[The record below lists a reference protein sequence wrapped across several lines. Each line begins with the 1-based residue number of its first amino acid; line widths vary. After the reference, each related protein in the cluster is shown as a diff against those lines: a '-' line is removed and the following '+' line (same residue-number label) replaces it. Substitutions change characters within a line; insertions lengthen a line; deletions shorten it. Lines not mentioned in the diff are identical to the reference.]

1 MAIDVSKMSREDKIA
16 TLSAGANETGR
27 KRKAQEA
34 AQGIQ
39 RKTPIFQARGLVAYR
54 TKETPKPSTQE
65 NQKLQDLTNN
75 TVDSLTATAY
85 KRQRP
90 AAKMANFQDL
100 TPESQQGTDIA
111 QKTLDAYIASP
122 QRQAAMQR
130 EQDWVNAR
138 QSGQAVSDT
147 PPKDETLERLQA
159 AAQKEQ
165 AANQERKDLAADR
178 AVYDEDMREI
188 SGMTDAERQQLKD
201 YVSVR
206 DLGRTE
212 NLITDLIYI
221 PIKKRKA
228 AGSLWDKY
236 GEARLNELAE
246 TYAWDLHQQE
256 RQEVQQAAQNASQGV
271 GGAALTTLGSIVAK
285 PIGSVAALEGR
296 LDELGQRTGRYSTLD
311 PYSPGDTVNNF
322 FDDAKQNVQQQI
334 EGDGAN
340 IFRKGAAVLYQA
352 GTGAAENVLGAITLG
367 PGVTAAVNATGQLT
381 RTISEASARGATAGQ
396 AYLLATSS
404 AALDYAMDK
413 IPLDNLFGLAK
424 EGSSSALKAALKQA
438 GIEVTTEGA
447 SFIGSQLLDMA
458 ILQENSEYEQ
468 NIQNYMAQDPDRS
481 YADAKRLANKDLI
494 AQAGQQLLVAGISGG
509 VSAGVSTAIGNARS
523 RRAQAQQTR
532 LDAEAAP
539 EAAPDT
545 TPADAVQKQTS
556 APQPETTP
564 EASTDQLLQNPQQL
578 TQESSFTPEQIRA
591 AQQERDIQAEADRIR
606 YEGQE
611 PVAQRNE
618 TATSP
623 SGMISDAGQRRERLK
638 SYLNEAWNK
647 GDGSDELR
655 DALQRMW
662 YDENA
667 LNFRTDDDYLR
678 YMEATL
684 PDLEAGDGKTAA
696 QVRQD
701 FATPTAKFVHDN
713 RVNAERDAVRNLNV
727 RTRAYENAR
736 DFYGADSSEAN
747 TAKYFMADAEQKLQN
762 IRGLNDGMYAALE
775 GRNSEHERVT
785 RRYQD
790 LAYKEFY
797 GRESSLGKSGRSS
810 DPRQQEL
817 TSNAV
822 DKPRISNSEYKETG
836 SVEPPLDTV
845 SNLVEEATTRRQQQQ
860 EAARQSIQGQAAAM
874 TGEQER
880 AARPDTLGMKPE
892 PSGDVEKSRTVTNSG
907 LHNEDSDI
915 RAGYRETLRQDPD
928 AGDYQVKHNA
938 DTLDTAQQ
946 RTSSPER
953 VRAEYD
959 YLMNKGDSW
968 TAEDVA
974 TGRLVAKELFKSG
987 DVEGVTAMNKQLAK
1001 VGTNA
1006 GQVAQAFAISG
1017 TMKDASDPMSASE
1030 SATARFLAMDQGD
1043 TTYKKTKNGPTFE
1056 QWQNNVAQE
1065 YTRIAM
1071 AVDSVPDGDVK
1082 AMRDVIRQ
1090 IAQSR
1095 KTTAW
1100 FGTSSRLTKNAQRI
1114 LSKLDFDTLKK
1125 IANTQIAAMPDDF
1138 RARGKM
1144 EVAEGLRKQGMLSS
1158 LKTFERN
1165 LAGNSATGLLD
1176 SFSDSIGG
1184 RFVDSLMAKAT
1195 GKRTVGNDLKLPG
1208 KYLSAAKDSMDFA
1221 SLCVELNVPIETD
1234 ANAAFD
1240 SATGANGSGKY
1251 IGKTFR
1257 SNGNFAMRALYGYQ
1271 KYMSYALEVSDKIF
1285 EGGTNA
1291 AVTDSL
1297 NRLKNSNLS
1306 DAEISELAEFTA
1318 NRRTFKD
1325 ATWEENGKTH
1335 GSNLSRI
1342 AQQMKNVGKG
1352 TGLEPVTKAIGDTV
1366 LPFASVPMNVAQ
1378 TGVDYTAGIGKG
1390 AVEIASILKD
1400 ARAGK
1405 EISVARQR
1413 QAASDFGRGATGM
1426 AFMGIMAGAAAKGI
1440 IQVHNDSDKNKKAL
1454 DQSQGLS
1461 GAQINWSALG
1471 RASEGGSE
1479 KWQTGDVVTSLDFLE
1494 PFNTQMYL
1502 AVELSK
1508 EDTMQDIL
1516 KSYPKATFS
1525 SVVSSF
1531 MDSPM
1536 VDGLTQLTDLLSNG
1550 YDAVKSGD
1558 TGDLKNALAEYG
1570 GNVASSF
1577 IPQFVRQTAQT
1588 MDGYYRDT
1596 RGKDSAEY
1604 AKNSIL
1610 NAIPGASETLPKKVN
1625 GFGQEQKRGGFVSNF
1640 LDPTN
1645 THRLQLDKTAQSL
1658 DELSQNPDVKNIY
1671 PERQAPLKVKDASGE
1686 DVQLTAEQRET
1697 YQKEY
1702 GKRVKEYYD
1711 GLLKNASFDNLS
1723 DEMKAEALQK
1733 AKEYGTQFARAAV
1746 TDYKDVP
1753 KNSSKTA
1760 VVFDVVRDVLKSNTT
1775 SAMND
1780 LEKAWE
1786 LGTDT
1791 KKATDSLNAVY
1802 DAISKMQPTARRSI
1816 LEKSS
1821 GNEKIYLEAR
1831 NSGLPSDKT
1840 LSMIQSVKSISEKDS
1855 GKHPV
1860 KLQTVAGTKGLSESQ
1875 MDTAMKLY
1883 MPDYDPTDDSPD
1895 KTEVKYDYIRRELGL
1910 SAKEY
1915 ADTYYAY
1922 LYADTDGDGKSKKD
1936 DKVQGIIDL
1945 GFDKKMAE
1953 QLYHIY
1959 AGSGDATRAAI
1970 AKFIEENY

>member
-1 MAIDVSKMSREDKIA
+1 MGKFTAEDYKRA
-16 TLSAGANETGR
+16 AQEYAASLKKGHDEAQAVKQEAVSAGTWP
-27 KRKAQEA
+27 K
-34 AQGIQ
+34 
-39 RKTPIFQARGLVAYR
+39 KTPTVPRNRTPAAPKETAGNGFFSEYIDKATPSNPWISNADVNLAPRSSYASASARSKTAKDTLDSYLNSPEGQSAIQEEEALKERYR
-54 TKETPKPSTQE
+54 TEVSFQPTLRMEDMPQSE
-65 NQKLQDLTNN
+65 N
-75 TVDSLTATAY
+75 V
-85 KRQRP
+85 KRLRQLRKD
-90 AAKMANFQDL
+90 AED
-100 TPESQQGTDIA
+100 SQQIAENA
-111 QKTLDAYIASP
+111 QKAEHD
-122 QRQAAMQR
+122 
-130 EQDWVNAR
+130 
-138 QSGQAVSDT
+138 QS
-147 PPKDETLERLQA
+147 
-159 AAQKEQ
+159 
-165 AANQERKDLAADR
+165 
-178 AVYDEDMREI
+178 VYDEDMREI

-228 AGSLWDKY
+228 AGSLLDKY
-236 GEARLNELAE
+236 GESRLNELAE
-246 TYAWDLHQQE
+246 TYARDLHQQE
-256 RQEVQQAAQNASQGV
+256 RQEVQQAAQNASSGV
-271 GGAALTTLGSIVAK
+271 GGAVLTTLGSIAAK

-334 EGDGAN
+334 AGDGSN
-340 IFRKGAAVLYQA
+340 VFRKGAAVLYQA
-352 GTGAAENVLGAITLG
+352 GTGTAENVLGAITLG

-424 EGSSSALKAALKQA
+424 SGSTSALKAALKQA

-458 ILQENSEYEQ
+458 ILQQNSEYAQ
-468 NIQNYMAQDPDRS
+468 NVQNYREQGMNQQD
-481 YADAKRLANKDLI
+481 AVHQANKDLVS
-494 AQAGQQLLVAGISGG
+494 QAGQQLLVAGISGG
-509 VSAGVSTAIGNARS
+509 VSAGVSTAIGNARN
-523 RRAQAQQTR
+523 RRTQAQQTR
-532 LDAEAAP
+532 LDAEAT
-539 EAAPDT
+539 PDT
-545 TPADAVQKQTS
+545 TPAAAPEQSPDLPRQDA
-556 APQPETTP
+556 APTETTP
-564 EASTDQLLQNPQQL
+564 EAHGAQLPQNPQQL
-578 TQESSFTPEQIRA
+578 PTQEPASS
-591 AQQERDIQAEADRIR
+591 
-606 YEGQE
+606 
-611 PVAQRNE
+611 
-618 TATSP
+618 
-623 SGMISDAGQRRERLK
+623 
-638 SYLNEAWNK
+638 
-647 GDGSDELR
+647 
-655 DALQRMW
+655 
-662 YDENA
+662 
-667 LNFRTDDDYLR
+667 TD
-678 YMEATL
+678 
-684 PDLEAGDGKTAA
+684 P
-696 QVRQD
+696 
-701 FATPTAKFVHDN
+701 
-713 RVNAERDAVRNLNV
+713 
-727 RTRAYENAR
+727 
-736 DFYGADSSEAN
+736 
-747 TAKYFMADAEQKLQN
+747 
-762 IRGLNDGMYAALE
+762 
-775 GRNSEHERVT
+775 
-785 RRYQD
+785 
-790 LAYKEFY
+790 
-797 GRESSLGKSGRSS
+797 
-810 DPRQQEL
+810 
-817 TSNAV
+817 
-822 DKPRISNSEYKETG
+822 
-836 SVEPPLDTV
+836 V
-845 SNLVEEATTRRQQQQ
+845 SNLVREATTRRQQQQ
-860 EAARQSIQGQAAAM
+860 DAALQSVRDQAAAL
-874 TGEQER
+874 TGGP
-880 AARPDTLGMKPE
+880 AAAAQPDTLGMQSE

-907 LHNEDSDI
+907 LQNKDADI
-915 RAGYRETLRQDPD
+915 RAGYRETLRQDRE

-959 YLMNKGDSW
+959 YLMSKGDSW

-1056 QWQNNVAQE
+1056 QWQNNVTQE

-1114 LSKLDFDTLKK
+1114 LNKLDFDTLKK

-1257 SNGNFAMRALYGYQ
+1257 SNGNVAMRVLYGYQ
-1271 KYMSYALEVSDKIF
+1271 KYMSYALEVSDKVF

-1325 ATWEENGKTH
+1325 ATWKENGKTH

-1454 DQSQGLS
+1454 DQAQGLS

-1625 GFGQEQKRGGFVSNF
+1625 GFGQEQKRGGFVTNF

-1645 THRLQLDKTAQSL
+1645 THRLQLDETAQAL

-1686 DVQLTAEQRET
+1686 DVQLTGEQRET

-1711 GLLKNASFDNLS
+1711 GLLKNSNFDKLP

-1753 KNSSKTA
+1753 KDGGKTSI
-1760 VVFDVVRDVLKSNTT
+1760 VFDTVRDVLKSNAA
-1775 SAMND
+1775 SAVGD

-1786 LGTDT
+1786 FGNDT
-1791 KKATDSLNAVY
+1791 KKATDTLNAVY
-1802 DAISKMQPTARRSI
+1802 DTISKMPGITKKSV
-1816 LEKSS
+1816 LEQSS
-1821 GNEKIYLEAR
+1821 GNTRIYLEAR
-1831 NSGLPSDKT
+1831 NSGFSSDTT
-1840 LSMIQSVKSISEKDS
+1840 LSIIRAVQSIPEKNRGKRPVQLQSVAS
-1855 GKHPV
+1855 
-1860 KLQTVAGTKGLSESQ
+1860 TKGLSDAQ
-1875 MDTAMKLY
+1875 LDTAMKLY
-1883 MPDYDPTDDSPD
+1883 MPDYDPTDKEPD
-1895 KTEVKYDYIRRELGL
+1895 KTEVKYDYIRKELGL

-1922 LYADTDGDGKSKKD
+1922 LYSDTDGDGKSLKD

-1953 QLYHIY
+1953 QLYYIY
-1959 AGSGDATRAAI
+1959 AGSGNKTKAAI
-1970 AKFIEENY
+1970 AKFIEGNY

>member
-16 TLSAGANETGR
+16 VLSAGAHEAGR
-27 KRKAQEA
+27 KRKAQEE

-39 RKTPIFQARGLVAYR
+39 RKTPIFQARGIVAYR
-54 TKETPKPSTQE
+54 TKETPKAPAQE

-138 QSGQAVSDT
+138 QTGQAASDT

-159 AAQKEQ
+159 AARKEQ
-165 AANQERKDLAADR
+165 AQQETSSSKSNDQSIYEKDMADLKAMSEGERKTLRSYGNYLRIQRQDASSEMGPDPG
-178 AVYDEDMREI
+178 EEEPIPREYQ
-188 SGMTDAERQQLKD
+188 EL
-201 YVSVR
+201 V
-206 DLGRTE
+206 
-212 NLITDLIYI
+212 
-221 PIKKRKA
+221 
-228 AGSLWDKY
+228 DKY
-236 GEARLNELAE
+236 GADRLAQLAE
-246 TYAWDLHQQE
+246 TSTRSYQLEQRE
-256 RQEVQQAAQNASQGV
+256 NVQDAAKQNSNGVLASIMTSVGNLVTSPVSGV
-271 GGAALTTLGSIVAK
+271 VALA
-285 PIGSVAALEGR
+285 GR
-296 LDELGQRTGRYSTLD
+296 LDEAKNRTGRYSSLS
-311 PYSPGDTVNNF
+311 PYTYGDAMNVYADTS
-322 FDDAKQNVQQQI
+322 KQNIQQQI
-334 EGDGAN
+334 EGDDPN
-340 IFRKGAAVLYQA
+340 ILRKGASLLYQA
-352 GTGAAENVLGAITLG
+352 GTGALESAAKAITLG
-367 PGVTAAVNATGQLT
+367 PTVAAATSAMNQYT
-381 RTISEASARGATAGQ
+381 RTLSEASERGATSGQ
-396 AYLLATSS
+396 ATLLASSS
-404 AALDYAMDK
+404 AALDYVMDK
-413 IPLDNLFGLAK
+413 IPMDRLFGLAK
-424 EGSSSALKAALKQA
+424 EGSTSALKAALKQA
-438 GIEVTTEGA
+438 GIEVSTEGA

-523 RRAQAQQTR
+523 RRAQAQQAR
-532 LDAEAAP
+532 LDTEAAP

-545 TPADAVQKQTS
+545 TPADTVQEQTAA
-556 APQPETTP
+556 APTETTP
-564 EASTDQLLQNPQQL
+564 EAPGAQLLQNPQQL
-578 TQESSFTPEQIRA
+578 TQEPSFTPEQIRA

-606 YEGQE
+606 YEDQKTRAKARKDLQKDIEKTQADVDAGKGSPARLRQLQDKLYQMDMDEADYPRTRQE
-611 PVAQRNE
+611 AITQQAALVDSLSQEQHDAYIRRETGEASNRPNK
-618 TATSP
+618 TATNRLKAAKKELDRLRNL
-623 SGMISDAGQRRERLK
+623 SDADYAQELSDMGLSGNTRAPWLDSASANLEALGEANATRQADLVQSMADRVREASIPDQPEARPE
-638 SYLNEAWNK
+638 SVPDLNA
-647 GDGSDELR
+647 
-655 DALQRMW
+655 A
-662 YDENA
+662 
-667 LNFRTDDDYLR
+667 TDYLR
-678 YMEATL
+678 SRLNPEQGQ
-684 PDLEAGDGKTAA
+684 PNRRPVQPQQNAA
-696 QVRQD
+696 SS
-701 FATPTAKFVHDN
+701 T
-713 RVNAERDAVRNLNV
+713 DA
-727 RTRAYENAR
+727 
-736 DFYGADSSEAN
+736 
-747 TAKYFMADAEQKLQN
+747 
-762 IRGLNDGMYAALE
+762 
-775 GRNSEHERVT
+775 
-785 RRYQD
+785 
-790 LAYKEFY
+790 
-797 GRESSLGKSGRSS
+797 
-810 DPRQQEL
+810 
-817 TSNAV
+817 
-822 DKPRISNSEYKETG
+822 
-836 SVEPPLDTV
+836 V
-845 SNLVEEATTRRQQQQ
+845 SNLVREATTRRQQQQ
-860 EAARQSIQGQAAAM
+860 EAARQSIQNQTAALTGDPAAAA
-874 TGEQER
+874 Q
-880 AARPDTLGMKPE
+880 PDTLGMQSE

-907 LHNEDSDI
+907 LQNKDTDI
-915 RAGYRETLRQDPD
+915 RAGYRETLRQDRE
-928 AGDYQVKHNA
+928 AGDYQVKHNT
-938 DTLDTAQQ
+938 DTLGTAQQ

-959 YLMNKGDSW
+959 YLMNKGDTW

-1056 QWQNNVAQE
+1056 QWQNNVTQE

-1071 AVDSVPDGDVK
+1071 AVDSVPDGDVT

-1114 LSKLDFDTLKK
+1114 LNKLDFDTLKK

-1138 RARGKM
+1138 RARSKM
-1144 EVAEGLRKQGMLSS
+1144 EVAEGLRKQSMLTS

-1208 KYLSAAKDSMDFA
+1208 KYLSAARDSADFA

-1257 SNGNFAMRALYGYQ
+1257 SNGNVAMRVLYGYQ
-1271 KYMSYALEVSDKIF
+1271 KYMSYALEVSDKVF

-1306 DAEISELAEFTA
+1306 DADISELAEFTA

-1335 GSNLSRI
+1335 GSNLSRV
-1342 AQQMKNVGKG
+1342 AQQMKNIGKG
-1352 TGLEPVTKAIGDTV
+1352 TDAEPFTKAVGDV
-1366 LPFASVPMNVAQ
+1366 VMPFASVPMNVAQ
-1378 TGVDYTAGIGKG
+1378 TGIDYTAGVGKG
-1390 AVEIASILKD
+1390 AIEIARIIHD
-1400 ARAGK
+1400 ARHGK

-1502 AVELSK
+1502 AVELSE

-1516 KSYPKATFS
+1516 KAYPGATFR

-1536 VDGLTQLTDLLSNG
+1536 VDGLTQLTNLISNVS
-1550 YDAVKSGD
+1550 DAAQSDSAGD
-1558 TGDLKNALAEYG
+1558 VKNAFAEYG

-1610 NAIPGASETLPKKVN
+1610 NAIPGASESLPKKVN
-1625 GFGQEQKRGGFVSNF
+1625 GFGQEQKRGGFVTNF

-1645 THRLQLDKTAQSL
+1645 THRLQLDETAQAL

-1686 DVQLTAEQRET
+1686 DVQLTGEQRET

-1711 GLLKNASFDNLS
+1711 GLLKNSNFDKLP

-1753 KNSSKTA
+1753 KDGGKTSI
-1760 VVFDVVRDVLKSNTT
+1760 VFDTVRDVLKSNAA
-1775 SAMND
+1775 SAVGD

-1786 LGTDT
+1786 FGNDT
-1791 KKATDSLNAVY
+1791 KKATDTLNAVY
-1802 DAISKMQPTARRSI
+1802 DTISKMPGITKKSV

-1821 GNEKIYLEAR
+1821 GNTRIYLEAR
-1831 NSGLPSDKT
+1831 NSGFSSDTT
-1840 LSMIQSVKSISEKDS
+1840 LSIIRAVQSIPEKNRGKRPVQLQSVAS
-1855 GKHPV
+1855 
-1860 KLQTVAGTKGLSESQ
+1860 TKGLSDAQ
-1875 MDTAMKLY
+1875 LDTAMKLY
-1883 MPDYDPTDDSPD
+1883 MPDYDPTDKEPD
-1895 KTEVKYDYIRRELGL
+1895 KTEVKYDYIRKELGL

-1922 LYADTDGDGKSKKD
+1922 LYSDTDGDGKSLKD

-1953 QLYHIY
+1953 QLYYIY
-1959 AGSGDATRAAI
+1959 AGSGNKTKAAI
-1970 AKFIEENY
+1970 AKFIEGNY

>member
-1 MAIDVSKMSREDKIA
+1 MGKFTAEDYKRA
-16 TLSAGANETGR
+16 AQEYAASLKKGHDEAQAVKQEAVSAGTWPKKTPSVPRNRTPAVPKETAANGFFSEYFDKATPSNPWISNADVNLAPRSSYASASARSKTAKDTLDSYLNSPEGQSAIQEEEALKEQYRTEVSFQPTLRIEDMPQSENVKRLRQLR
-27 KRKAQEA
+27 KDAEDSQQIAENARKA
-34 AQGIQ
+34 
-39 RKTPIFQARGLVAYR
+39 
-54 TKETPKPSTQE
+54 
-65 NQKLQDLTNN
+65 
-75 TVDSLTATAY
+75 
-85 KRQRP
+85 
-90 AAKMANFQDL
+90 
-100 TPESQQGTDIA
+100 
-111 QKTLDAYIASP
+111 
-122 QRQAAMQR
+122 
-130 EQDWVNAR
+130 EQD
-138 QSGQAVSDT
+138 QS
-147 PPKDETLERLQA
+147 
-159 AAQKEQ
+159 
-165 AANQERKDLAADR
+165 
-178 AVYDEDMREI
+178 VYDEDMREI
-188 SGMTDAERQQLKD
+188 SAMTDAERQQLQD
-201 YVSVR
+201 YVAVR

-246 TYAWDLHQQE
+246 TYARDLHQQE

-334 EGDGAN
+334 AGDGSN
-340 IFRKGAAVLYQA
+340 VFRKGAAVLYQA
-352 GTGAAENVLGAITLG
+352 GTGTVENVLGAITLG

-424 EGSSSALKAALKQA
+424 SGSTSALKAAFKQA
-438 GIEVTTEGA
+438 GIEMTTEGA

-458 ILQENSEYEQ
+458 ILQQNSEYAQNVQTYREQ
-468 NIQNYMAQDPDRS
+468 GMNQQD
-481 YADAKRLANKDLI
+481 AVHQANKDLVS
-494 AQAGQQLLVAGISGG
+494 QAGQQLLVAGLSGG
-509 VSAGVSTAIGNARS
+509 VSAGVSAAIGNARTRRAEKAANAARQDVNAAETEATAS
-523 RRAQAQQTR
+523 TPTEPVQEAPTAPLPEATQQLPQEPARQEIPLETVSRTVEDAVTQRRAQQ
-532 LDAEAAP
+532 DAALQ
-539 EAAPDT
+539 
-545 TPADAVQKQTS
+545 AVQ
-556 APQPETTP
+556 
-564 EASTDQLLQNPQQL
+564 D
-578 TQESSFTPEQIRA
+578 RA
-591 AQQERDIQAEADRIR
+591 A
-606 YEGQE
+606 
-611 PVAQRNE
+611 
-618 TATSP
+618 S
-623 SGMISDAGQRRERLK
+623 
-638 SYLNEAWNK
+638 
-647 GDGSDELR
+647 
-655 DALQRMW
+655 
-662 YDENA
+662 
-667 LNFRTDDDYLR
+667 
-678 YMEATL
+678 
-684 PDLEAGDGKTAA
+684 
-696 QVRQD
+696 
-701 FATPTAKFVHDN
+701 
-713 RVNAERDAVRNLNV
+713 
-727 RTRAYENAR
+727 
-736 DFYGADSSEAN
+736 
-747 TAKYFMADAEQKLQN
+747 
-762 IRGLNDGMYAALE
+762 
-775 GRNSEHERVT
+775 
-785 RRYQD
+785 
-790 LAYKEFY
+790 
-797 GRESSLGKSGRSS
+797 
-810 DPRQQEL
+810 
-817 TSNAV
+817 
-822 DKPRISNSEYKETG
+822 
-836 SVEPPLDTV
+836 
-845 SNLVEEATTRRQQQQ
+845 
-860 EAARQSIQGQAAAM
+860 M
-874 TGEQER
+874 TGGQER
-880 AARPDTLGMKPE
+880 AAQPDTLGMQSE

-938 DTLDTAQQ
+938 DTLGTAQQ

-1030 SATARFLAMDQGD
+1030 SATARFLAMDQGE

-1056 QWQNNVAQE
+1056 QWQNSVTQE

-1071 AVDSVPDGDVK
+1071 AVDNVPDGDVK

-1114 LSKLDFDTLKK
+1114 LNKLDFDTLKK
-1125 IANTQIAAMPDDF
+1125 IANTQIAATPDDF
-1138 RARGKM
+1138 RARSKM
-1144 EVAEGLRKQGMLSS
+1144 EVAEGLRKQSMLTS

-1208 KYLSAAKDSMDFA
+1208 KYLSAARDSADFA

-1257 SNGNFAMRALYGYQ
+1257 SNGNVAMRVLYGYQ
-1271 KYMSYALEVSDKIF
+1271 KYMSYALEVSDKVF

-1291 AVTDSL
+1291 AVTESL

-1335 GSNLSRI
+1335 GSNLSRV
-1342 AQQMKNVGKG
+1342 AQQMKNIGKG
-1352 TGLEPVTKAIGDTV
+1352 TGLEPVTKAVGDV
-1366 LPFASVPMNVAQ
+1366 VMPFASVPMNVAQ

-1390 AVEIASILKD
+1390 AFEIASILKD

-1426 AFMGIMAGAAAKGI
+1426 AFIGIMAGAAATGI

-1536 VDGLTQLTDLLSNG
+1536 VDGLTQLQDMLSNG

-1596 RGKDSAEY
+1596 RGKNSAEA
-1604 AKNSIL
+1604 AKNSVL
-1610 NAIPGASETLPKKVN
+1610 NAIPGASESLPKKVN
-1625 GFGQEQKRGGFVSNF
+1625 GFGQEQKRGGFVTNF

-1645 THRLQLDKTAQSL
+1645 THRLQLDETAQAL

-1671 PERQAPLKVKDASGE
+1671 PERQPPMKVKDASGE
-1686 DVQLTAEQRET
+1686 DVQLTGEQRET

-1702 GKRVKEYYD
+1702 GRRVKAYYD
-1711 GLLKNASFDNLS
+1711 GLLKNSNFDKLP

-1753 KNSSKTA
+1753 KSSSKTA
-1760 VVFDVVRDVLKSNTT
+1760 VVFDVVRDVLKTDAS
-1775 SAMND
+1775 SAVGD

-1786 LGTDT
+1786 LGNDT
-1791 KKATDSLNAVY
+1791 KKATDTLNAVY
-1802 DAISKMQPTARRSI
+1802 DTISEMPGITKKSV
-1816 LEKSS
+1816 LEESS
-1821 GNEKIYLEAR
+1821 GNTRIYLEAR
-1831 NSGLPSDKT
+1831 NSGLSSDKT
-1840 LSMIQSVKSISEKDS
+1840 LSIIKAVQSIPQKNRQKAAY
-1855 GKHPV
+1855 
-1860 KLQTVAGTKGLSESQ
+1860 QYQAVANTKGLSEAQ
-1875 MDTAMKLY
+1875 MDQAMKLY
-1883 MPDYDPTDDSPD
+1883 MPDYDPSAKNPV
-1895 KTEVKYDYIRRELGL
+1895 KTEAKYDYIRKELGF

-1915 ADTYYAY
+1915 AQAAYAMQDMSY
-1922 LYADTDGDGKSKKD
+1922 DADDSGSLNKKE
-1936 DKVQGIIDL
+1936 KLQAIMALGYDL
-1945 GFDKKMAE
+1945 QTATKFW
-1953 QLYHIY
+1953 QIY
-1959 AGSGDATRAAI
+1959 DLSGNAAK
-1970 AKFIEENY
+1970 AALKKFIEENY

>member
-1 MAIDVSKMSREDKIA
+1 MAIDVTKMTHEQKLA
-16 TLSAGANETGR
+16 ALSAGA
-27 KRKAQEA
+27 KAA
-34 AQGIQ
+34 AKAREERNAANGTAQKQ
-39 RKTPIFQARGLVAYR
+39 PIFQAKGYTVFR
-54 TKETPKPSTQE
+54 TKETPKQQTPKTQE
-65 NQKLQDLTNN
+65 AVVPTISDLER
-75 TVDSLTATAY
+75 TAY
-85 KRQRP
+85 KRKSSP
-90 AAKMANFQDL
+90 AKMANFQDL
-100 TPESQQGTDIA
+100 TPESQQGADIA
-111 QKTLDAYIASP
+111 QKTLDAYTASP

-130 EQDWVNAR
+130 EQDWVTAR
-138 QSGQAVSDT
+138 QTGQAASDT

-159 AAQKEQ
+159 AARKEQ
-165 AANQERKDLAADR
+165 AQQETSSSKSSDQSIYEKDMADLNAMTEDERKTLRSYGNYLRIQRQDASSEMGPEPGEEEPIPREYQALVAKYGADR
-178 AVYDEDMREI
+178 LA
-188 SGMTDAERQQLKD
+188 Q
-201 YVSVR
+201 
-206 DLGRTE
+206 
-212 NLITDLIYI
+212 
-221 PIKKRKA
+221 
-228 AGSLWDKY
+228 
-236 GEARLNELAE
+236 LAE
-246 TYAWDLHQQE
+246 TSTRSYQLEQRE
-256 RQEVQQAAQNASQGV
+256 NVQDAAKQNSNGVLASILTSVGNLVTSPVSGV
-271 GGAALTTLGSIVAK
+271 VALA
-285 PIGSVAALEGR
+285 GR
-296 LDELGQRTGRYSTLD
+296 LDEAKNRTGRYSSLS
-311 PYSPGDTVNNF
+311 PYTYGDAMNVYADTS
-322 FDDAKQNVQQQI
+322 KQNIQQQI
-334 EGDGAN
+334 EGDGSN
-340 IFRKGAAVLYQA
+340 ILRKGAALFYQV
-352 GTGAAENVLGAITLG
+352 GTGALESAAKAVTLG
-367 PGVTAAVNATGQLT
+367 PILAASTSAMNQYT
-381 RTISEASARGATAGQ
+381 RTLSEASERGATAQQ
-396 AYLLATSS
+396 ATLLAASC

-413 IPLDNLFGLAK
+413 IPMDRLFGLAK
-424 EGSSSALKAALKQA
+424 EGSTSALKAALKQA
-438 GIEVTTEGA
+438 GIEVSTEGA

-468 NIQNYMAQDPDRS
+468 NIQNYMAQDPNRS
-481 YADAKRLANKDLI
+481 YADAKHLANKDLI
-494 AQAGQQLLVAGISGG
+494 AQAGQQLLVAGLTGG

-523 RRAQAQQTR
+523 RRAQAL
-532 LDAEAAP
+532 LDAETAPDSPADTAPTEPVPEQPTAQPKVSPVDTAQESPTAPLP
-539 EAAPDT
+539 EA
-545 TPADAVQKQTS
+545 
-556 APQPETTP
+556 
-564 EASTDQLLQNPQQL
+564 PQQL
-578 TQESSFTPEQIRA
+578 PQEEPARQETPLETVSRTVEDAVTQRRAQQDAALQAVQDRA
-591 AQQERDIQAEADRIR
+591 A
-606 YEGQE
+606 
-611 PVAQRNE
+611 
-618 TATSP
+618 S
-623 SGMISDAGQRRERLK
+623 
-638 SYLNEAWNK
+638 
-647 GDGSDELR
+647 
-655 DALQRMW
+655 
-662 YDENA
+662 
-667 LNFRTDDDYLR
+667 
-678 YMEATL
+678 
-684 PDLEAGDGKTAA
+684 
-696 QVRQD
+696 
-701 FATPTAKFVHDN
+701 
-713 RVNAERDAVRNLNV
+713 
-727 RTRAYENAR
+727 
-736 DFYGADSSEAN
+736 
-747 TAKYFMADAEQKLQN
+747 
-762 IRGLNDGMYAALE
+762 
-775 GRNSEHERVT
+775 
-785 RRYQD
+785 
-790 LAYKEFY
+790 
-797 GRESSLGKSGRSS
+797 
-810 DPRQQEL
+810 
-817 TSNAV
+817 
-822 DKPRISNSEYKETG
+822 
-836 SVEPPLDTV
+836 
-845 SNLVEEATTRRQQQQ
+845 
-860 EAARQSIQGQAAAM
+860 M
-874 TGEQER
+874 TGGQER
-880 AARPDTLGMKPE
+880 AAQADTLGMQSE

-1030 SATARFLAMDQGD
+1030 SATARFLAMDQGE

-1056 QWQNNVAQE
+1056 QWQNSVTQE

-1071 AVDSVPDGDVK
+1071 AVDNVPDGDVK

-1114 LSKLDFDTLKK
+1114 LNKLDFDTLKK

-1138 RARGKM
+1138 RARSKM
-1144 EVAEGLRKQGMLSS
+1144 EVAEGLRKQSMLTS

-1208 KYLSAAKDSMDFA
+1208 KYLSAARDSADFA

-1257 SNGNFAMRALYGYQ
+1257 SNGNVAMRVLYGYQ
-1271 KYMSYALEVSDKIF
+1271 KYMSYALEVSDKVF

-1335 GSNLSRI
+1335 GSNLSRV
-1342 AQQMKNVGKG
+1342 AQQMKNIGKG
-1352 TGLEPVTKAIGDTV
+1352 TGLEPVTKAVGDV
-1366 LPFASVPMNVAQ
+1366 VMPFASVPMNVAQ

-1390 AVEIASILKD
+1390 ALEIASILKD
-1400 ARAGK
+1400 VKDGK

-1426 AFMGIMAGAAAKGI
+1426 AFIGIMAGAAATGI
-1440 IQVHNDSDKNKKAL
+1440 IQVRNDSDKNKKAL

-1536 VDGLTQLTDLLSNG
+1536 VDGLTQLQDMLSNG

-1596 RGKDSAEY
+1596 RGKDSAES

-1610 NAIPGASETLPKKVN
+1610 NAIPGASESLPKKVN
-1625 GFGQEQKRGGFVSNF
+1625 GFGQEQKRGGFVTNF

-1645 THRLQLDKTAQSL
+1645 THRLQLDETAQAL

-1671 PERQAPLKVKDASGE
+1671 PERQAPMKVKDASGE
-1686 DVQLTAEQRET
+1686 DVQLTGEQRET

-1702 GKRVKEYYD
+1702 GRRVKAYYD
-1711 GLLKNASFDNLS
+1711 GLLKNSNFDKLP

-1753 KNSSKTA
+1753 KNGGRTA
-1760 VVFDVVRDVLKSNTT
+1760 TVFNVVRDVLKSNTA
-1775 SAMND
+1775 SAMSD
-1780 LEKAWE
+1780 LEKSWD
-1786 LGTDT
+1786 LGTDS
-1791 KKATDSLNAVY
+1791 KKAEDSLEAVY
-1802 DAISKMQPTARRSI
+1802 DTLSKMQPSVRDSV
-1816 LEKSS
+1816 LEKAT
-1821 GNEKIYLEAR
+1821 GNERKYMEAR
-1831 NSGLPSDKT
+1831 ADGFNSNVA
-1840 LSMIQSVKSISEKDS
+1840 LSIIKQVQSIPQKNRQKAAY
-1855 GKHPV
+1855 
-1860 KLQTVAGTKGLSESQ
+1860 QYQAVANTKGLSEAQ
-1875 MDTAMKLY
+1875 MDQAMKLY
-1883 MPDYDPTDDSPD
+1883 MPDYDPSAKNPV
-1895 KTEVKYDYIRRELGL
+1895 KTEAKYDYIRKELGF

-1915 ADTYYAY
+1915 AQAAYAMQDMSY
-1922 LYADTDGDGKSKKD
+1922 DADDSGSLNKKE
-1936 DKVQGIIDL
+1936 KLQAIMALGYDL
-1945 GFDKKMAE
+1945 QTATKFW
-1953 QLYHIY
+1953 QIY
-1959 AGSGDATRAAI
+1959 DLSGSAAK
-1970 AKFIEENY
+1970 AALKKFIEENY